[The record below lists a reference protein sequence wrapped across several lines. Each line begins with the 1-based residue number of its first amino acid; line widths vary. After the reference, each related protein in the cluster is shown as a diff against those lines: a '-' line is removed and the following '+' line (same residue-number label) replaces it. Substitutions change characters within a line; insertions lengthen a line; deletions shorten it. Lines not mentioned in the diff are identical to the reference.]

1 MDISELDLQ
10 SVVSTV
16 MSPPQCVEDSSLNI
30 PVPLFDVKNFL
41 PEGIT
46 PEHNGKMPADKLKKI
61 HCGGQLYID
70 AARAWLAMVR
80 AAAQDKIFLNVNQPF
95 KTYRE
100 FKRQLGVFKKR
111 FIIVDSSKD
120 FRDGAI
126 RVEFDGKIWQLE
138 PNVAYAAIPGTSSHG
153 YGLSVDIGNAGL
165 NYVRTWLD
173 KNAASFGFVK
183 EYSFEPW
190 HYTYIKSREG
200 LPARVLEIENLPPEP
215 IYTAEQIEKASDCK
229 WLTPPPEDW
238 ICNGMFYA
246 RPLRAGYM
254 AVINQGDGV
263 GIDEQTIRVIFRQLA
278 GIICVNPE
286 PLKKFNRPLL
296 VTSNVKDTIEKL
308 SALFNNIGGQDE

>member
-153 YGLSVDIGNAGL
+153 YGLAVDIGNSGNKPVKAWL
-165 NYVRTWLD
+165 N
-173 KNAASFGFVK
+173 KNAAQFGFVR
-183 EYSFEPW
+183 EWSFEPW
-190 HYTYIKSREG
+190 HFTYIKSREG
-200 LPARVLEIENLPPEP
+200 IPARVLEMENLPPLP
-215 IYTAEQIEKASDCK
+215 KYTAAQIAEVTGCS
-229 WLTPPPEDW
+229 WLAPPPENW
-238 ICNGMFYA
+238 SCNGIFSA
-246 RPLRAGYM
+246 RPIRPGFLAI
-254 AVINQGDGV
+254 VNQGQGV
-263 GIDEQTIRVIFRQLA
+263 GIPEKILEKIFRQVA
-278 GIICVNPE
+278 GFICVNPK
-286 PLKKFNRPLL
+286 PLLKFNRPIL
-296 VTSNVKDTIEKL
+296 VTSNIKDTIEKL
-308 SALFNNIGGQDE
+308 SAL